1 MDDYKYIYKCILCW
15 LSILTVISPIIVSAN
30 NVHVYTVDTPE
41 LKVYQGNVP
50 LTQQQKHIAL
60 IYVADQMQQG
70 SIYDLIDFA
79 KIALQEMAIANED
92 EAIKSND
99 EILDNPDNR
108 KKLYRWTHSTLE
120 YAKYLHIVSDSINEL
135 TPLEINTDSNGELLI
150 IIDNQPFFIIS
161 PSLHDPEMLDQ
172 KIIDAVCQT
181 RDCQLDL
188 IGFEEEPDTKTIV
201 IEADWQLNDRSR
213 PEYVTVDGLHFI
225 FNDIK
230 NRSDKQN
237 ACLKIIKEL
246 QLVTDLLTQAHEDG
260 LYIDWEY
267 INVLQ
272 VGDKE
277 RYKLVMNRA
286 GESIL
291 IEAVELAKLPELA
304 ELVSPWLKAKVYKKK
319 YHQYI
324 EADKLFAG
332 IIN

>member
-1 MDDYKYIYKCILCW
+1 MLCW
-15 LSILTVISPIIVSAN
+15 FSFLTVLSPVIVSAN

-70 SIYDLIDFA
+70 SVYDLIDFA
-79 KIALQEMAIANED
+79 KIALKEMAFSFED
-92 EAIKSND
+92 EADKSNN
-99 EILDNPDNR
+99 EILDNPDDR

-120 YAKYLHIVSDSINEL
+120 YAKYLHLVSDSINEL
-135 TPLEINTDSNGELLI
+135 TPIEMNTDSSGELLI
-150 IIDNQPFFIIS
+150 IVDNQPFFIIS
-161 PSLHDPEMLDQ
+161 PSLHEPEMLDQ
-172 KIIDAVCQT
+172 EIINAVCQT
-181 RDCQLDL
+181 RDCQLEL
-188 IGFEEEPDTKTIV
+188 IGFKEEPDTKTIV
-201 IEADWQLNDRSR
+201 IEANWQLTDRSR

-246 QLVTDLLTQAHEDG
+246 KLVSDLLTQAYEDG
-260 LYIDWEY
+260 LYIDWEH

-272 VGDKE
+272 VGDKK

-291 IEAVELAKLPELA
+291 IEAVELAKLPELTV
-304 ELVSPWLKAKVYKKK
+304 LVSPWLKAKVYKKK

-324 EADKLFAG
+324 EADILLAG